1 MAACNVIILSL
12 TNRIYRF
19 PFGVNGRINYSAYGP
34 VINQL
39 ETSISSASRQLNK
52 FTQFSSKKLESS
64 QN

>member
-12 TNRIYRF
+12 TNSIYRLLLS
-19 PFGVNGRINYSAYGP
+19 RTINYSAYGP

-39 ETSISSASRQLNK
+39 ETSISSTSRQLNK